1 MKSDGAVV
9 RTSNG
14 MPPAARI
21 ASLTTRA
28 TPSRCAKH
36 TASSEEEL
44 TTAIFGLAM
53 SASDRPSVRQCARR
67 MAELAARLRR
77 VVMGFSGCGSVFEIV
92 SDSLLQRCHADRV
105 HAAAAGQ
112 RER

>member
-14 MPPAARI
+14 IPPAARI
-21 ASLTTRA
+21 ASFTTRA

-36 TASSEEEL
+36 TASSDEEL
-44 TTAIFGLAM
+44 TTAILGLNM
-53 SASDRPSVRQCARR
+53 SASDRPSVRQCERR

-77 VVMGFSGCGSVFEIV
+77 VVMMVLRISVFEIV
-92 SDSLLQRCHADRV
+92 SDPLLQRRHADGV
-105 HAAAAGQ
+105 HAAAAG
-112 RER
+112 

>member
-1 MKSDGAVV
+1 MYDPEHAAPVMKSDGAVV
-9 RTSNG
+9 RTSKG

-36 TASSEEEL
+36 TASSDEEL

-53 SASDRPSVRQCARR
+53 SASDSPSVRQCERR

-77 VVMGFSGCGSVFEIV
+77 VVMRILQMPFSLRDCVGFS
-92 SDSLLQRCHADRV
+92 
-105 HAAAAGQ
+105 AAALPC
-112 RER
+112 